1 VNPTTIATIGTG
13 YVGLTS
19 GACLAA
25 LGHQVTCVDRDA
37 GKIDQLRDGIV
48 PIHERGLDALV
59 AETVAAGRLRF
70 DTDTLAAAASHDV
83 VLLCLPTPTGGD
95 GGADLSAVL
104 SVAEAIGPVLRPGTV
119 VVTKSTVPVGTG
131 RRVAAALGRDDVHVA
146 SNPEFLREGS
156 AVDDFFRPDRVVVG
170 ANDDG
175 TSERIAGLYATVD
188 APVLRT
194 GLESA
199 ELIKYASNALL
210 AIKLSFVNDLAALCE
225 RSGADVTEVTAGVGA
240 DARISERFLQPG
252 PGWGGSCFPKD
263 TRALAQASRQV
274 GLGAEL
280 LDAAVDANDRQM
292 QRIVDRTAELA
303 GGDLAGRR
311 VGLLGLTFK
320 AGTDDLRESPA
331 LRIAELLEARGAEV
345 HGYDPMVADD
355 AALPVTAHTDPY
367 SACRDADAVLVLTEW
382 SEFAE
387 LDLDKLRDVAATDVI
402 HDTRGVVDPE
412 AAARAS
418 LELVTVGRGR
428 A

>member
-1 VNPTTIATIGTG
+1 VNPTSIATIGTG
-13 YVGLTS
+13 YVGLTT

-25 LGHQVTCVDRDA
+25 LGHQVTCVDRDVD
-37 GKIDQLRDGIV
+37 KIEQLRDGVV

-59 AETVAAGRLRF
+59 ADTVTDGRLRF
-70 DTDTLAAAASHDV
+70 DTDTLGAASSHDV
-83 VLLCLPTPTGGD
+83 VFLCLPTPTGGD

-104 SVAEAIGPVLRPGTV
+104 SVAEAIGPVLRPGAT

-131 RRVAAALGRDDVHVA
+131 RRVAAALGRSDVHVA

-170 ANDDG
+170 ADDEG

-225 RSGADVTEVTAGVGA
+225 RSGADIAEVTAGVGA
-240 DARISERFLQPG
+240 DGRISDRFLQPG

-263 TRALAQASRQV
+263 TRALAQASRQA

-292 QRIVDRTAELA
+292 QRIVDRTAELT
-303 GGDLAGRR
+303 GGDLTGRR

-320 AGTDDLRESPA
+320 AGTDDLRDSPA
-331 LRIAELLEARGAEV
+331 LRIAELLEARGADV

-355 AALPVTAHTDPY
+355 RGLPVTAHTDPY

-382 SEFAE
+382 SEFGE

-402 HDTRGVVDPE
+402 HDTRAIVDAE